1 MNVEKTPPVA
11 NRPILLRKGDRLV
24 AFVLAV
30 IGVVV
35 VVLALAMA
43 VDHCT
48 QHEPIQSS
56 VYTPPKPG
64 VPSELTVSCFGYHVY
79 SKTSL
84 DASSLQFE
92 STVWITV
99 PTLVVYLFVV
109 CAGAT
114 LGWKMGMLL
123 TRSKHGKATNA
134 NVIQEINDYREIVE
148 NAQPLS
154 SKIPGP

>member
-11 NRPILLRKGDRLV
+11 NLPILLGKGDRLV

-30 IGVVV
+30 IGVPVAVV
-35 VVLALAMA
+35 ALAMA
-43 VDHCT
+43 VDHST
-48 QHEPIQSS
+48 QHEPIQSG
-56 VYTPPKPG
+56 VIIPNKPG
-64 VPSELTVSCFGYHVY
+64 VPSELTVYCFGYHVY
-79 SKTSL
+79 SRTSL
-84 DASSLQFE
+84 DASSLKFE
-92 STVWITV
+92 SSVWVLV
-99 PTLVVYLFVV
+99 PTLVAYLFAA

-114 LGWKMGMLL
+114 LGWKMGLL
-123 TRSKHGKATNA
+123 ITRTKHGKATNE